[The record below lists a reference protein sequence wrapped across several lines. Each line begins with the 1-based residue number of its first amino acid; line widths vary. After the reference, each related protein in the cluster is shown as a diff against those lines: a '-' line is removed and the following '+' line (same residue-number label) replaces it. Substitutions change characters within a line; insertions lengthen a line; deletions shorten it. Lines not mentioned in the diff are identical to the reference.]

1 MTAARSVLPARPA
14 RLARLPTH
22 VVVFLLPAIA
32 IYTLFMIYPLLDS
45 LRLSLFG
52 GSAGDAFAGLERYR
66 TVLTNPIYSDRFWS
80 ALGHTFLF
88 SAIHLVI
95 QNPVGLLLAEL
106 LSRQR
111 LRGRALY
118 RTLIFLPTTISVVI
132 VAFIWQLILS
142 PLWGLTSIGVLGNA
156 DWALVALSLISV
168 WQYIGL
174 PMLLFY
180 AVLIAVPNDLLDA
193 ARVDGASAWQTFRHV
208 KLPLV
213 LPTLGVISIITY
225 IANFN
230 AFELVY
236 TAKGPL
242 AGPNYGTDIMGTLFY
257 REFFGYQSKLGS
269 PEIGATIASITLFVI
284 LAGVF
289 VYLRFWR
296 RRVTTYEL

>member
-1 MTAARSVLPARPA
+1 MIAA
-14 RLARLPTH
+14 RLAPRRRSTTGGRFPVH
-22 VVVFLLPAIA
+22 VVVFLLPAVA
-32 IYTLFMIYPLLDS
+32 IYTLFMIYPLVDS

-52 GSAGDAFAGLERYR
+52 ASGGASFAGLDRYR
-66 TVLTNPIYSDRFWS
+66 TVLTNPIYADRFWG
-80 ALGHTFLF
+80 ALGHTFVF
-88 SAIHLVI
+88 SAIHLAV

-106 LSRQR
+106 LSRR
-111 LRGRALY
+111 GLRGASLY

-142 PLWGLTSIGVLGNA
+142 PLWGLTSIGVLGNER
-156 DWALVALSLISV
+156 WALVALSFISV
-168 WQYIGL
+168 WQYVGL

-180 AVLIAVPNDLLDA
+180 AVLIAIPNDLLDA
-193 ARVDGASAWQTFRHV
+193 ARVDGATARQTFRHV

-242 AGPNYGTDIMGTLFY
+242 AGPNYATDIMGTLFY

-289 VYLRFWR
+289 VYLRYWR